1 MMYFKDT
8 ITNKQ
13 WISGL
18 SDVTKFGERLKFDVM
33 HRGAEVISA
42 GTVMVFAWSGKPYM
56 MFQMLQDLVLSSA
69 RNSTLLY
76 YEKGSIVFFR
86 REWEFIPTLRFH
98 DCRFPTE
105 NELRYYERRATI

>member
-1 MMYFKDT
+1 MVYFYDT

-13 WISGL
+13 WVSEL
-18 SDVTKFGERLKFDVM
+18 SDVLKFGEKLKYDVM
-33 HRGAEVISA
+33 RKGAEVIPA

-69 RNSTLLY
+69 GNSTLLY
-76 YEKGSIVFFR
+76 YEKGSIVFLGR
-86 REWEFIPTLRFH
+86 VRDFIPTLRFR

-105 NELRYYERRATI
+105 NELRRYERRATI